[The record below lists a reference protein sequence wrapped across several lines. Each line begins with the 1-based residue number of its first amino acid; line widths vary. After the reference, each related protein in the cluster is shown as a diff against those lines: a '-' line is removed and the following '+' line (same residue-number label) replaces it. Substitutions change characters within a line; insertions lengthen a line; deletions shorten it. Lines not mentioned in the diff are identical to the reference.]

1 MNFAGLVTYPVVAD
15 KYLIGQ
21 LPHYLKYV
29 QCQINYG
36 ITQIP
41 RFMYAVQ
48 FHRIQIQVA
57 WMPFTWIYVSSAF
70 LVSENQN

>member
-1 MNFAGLVTYPVVAD
+1 LQVLLKYAVHPD

-21 LPHYLKYV
+21 LRHYLRYG

-48 FHRIQIQVA
+48 LHRIQIQVA